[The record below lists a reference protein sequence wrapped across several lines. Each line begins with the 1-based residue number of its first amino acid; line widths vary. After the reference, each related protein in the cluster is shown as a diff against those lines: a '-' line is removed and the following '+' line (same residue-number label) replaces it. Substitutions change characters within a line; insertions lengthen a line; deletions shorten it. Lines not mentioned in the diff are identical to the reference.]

1 MSVKGTINLLSIPYL
16 RASFVI
22 DFSLA
27 LLTISRLYSP
37 YPSVRLNWC
46 SSALC
51 GPNPFSTL
59 SSYAFHMRRS
69 VVSKTRLSDYP
80 PCSSRMT
87 QFFLLLSP
95 LLSVII

>member
-37 YPSVRLNWC
+37 YPSVLIGVLLPSVARI
-46 SSALC
+46 
-51 GPNPFSTL
+51 
-59 SSYAFHMRRS
+59 RS
-69 VVSKTRLSDYP
+69 P
-80 PCSSRMT
+80 HC
-87 QFFLLLSP
+87 LLTHFT
-95 LLSVII
+95 